1 MQDIY
6 EKLIHTFFSTPQFE
20 FLFSV
25 PVHNILVSVSTLNLK
40 IWNTCYRSVA
50 LKFIFLSLEY
60 NNSFKQLF
68 LVFLIRLLAN
78 QKDTNHV
85 KNSCNVYE
93 IPLPLC
99 ALNDCCQVYESN
111 LPDYIPCGNQKLT
124 KDLIDRRKSCL
135 IQVRM
140 AVHSFIRCSTVY
152 IP

>member
-25 PVHNILVSVSTLNLK
+25 PVHKILVSVSTLN
-40 IWNTCYRSVA
+40 
-50 LKFIFLSLEY
+50 FLSLEY

-140 AVHSFIRCSTVY
+140 AVHSFIRCSIVY